1 MCSSLVISR
10 HNEEMGGRET
20 FVPSRLLRGV
30 IPSALLEAY
39 QFWRGEGGDLV
50 LRGEPKDPK
59 SQWFGQHIQINLERA
74 PGRAG
79 AGGSDGSGGASAGGG
94 GGGDRG
100 DHVSAK
106 GGKAGKEKGGE
117 SKAVDSGGGG
127 GGSGGSEVGGGSGDG
142 VASPLQELLGGAA
155 VWSWQ
160 GDLSY
165 AVIRRKPKG
174 VKPKPITRGD
184 HSAYD
189 HGGDGGGAGGGGGG
203 GGGGETE
210 ERKEGDKKTEGAT
223 GEGKKPQGVV
233 GPGGHQLL
241 RVDSRAG
248 QDRYVQMGER
258 GRERERA
265 RGGEGERERQR
276 EKYREQDV

>member
-1 MCSSLVISR
+1 
-10 HNEEMGGRET
+10 MGGRET

-39 QFWRGEGGDLV
+39 QFWRGEGGDLT

-79 AGGSDGSGGASAGGG
+79 AGGSGDAGGAAGGAAGKGSGGGD
-94 GGGDRG
+94 GDRG
-100 DHVSAK
+100 DNAGAK
-106 GGKAGKEKGGE
+106 VGKGSE

-127 GGSGGSEVGGGSGDG
+127 GGSGRSEGGGKSGGG
-142 VASPLQELLGGAA
+142 VVSPLQELLGGAA

-174 VKPKPITRGD
+174 VKPKPISHGD
-184 HSAYD
+184 RSAND
-189 HGGDGGGAGGGGGG
+189 LGGDSGGGGGG
-203 GGGGETE
+203 GDGGEME

-223 GEGKKPQGVV
+223 GDEKKQQGVV
-233 GPGGHQLL
+233 GPGGRQLL

-248 QDRYVQMGER
+248 QDRYVQM
-258 GRERERA
+258 
-265 RGGEGERERQR
+265 
-276 EKYREQDV
+276 V